1 MALRELS
8 SEVTLVVIAH
18 RLATVRDCDQVAYLE
33 TGRMLA
39 LGAFDEVR
47 RQAPGLEKQ
56 AALLGL

>member
-1 MALRELS
+1 
-8 SEVTLVVIAH
+8 LVVIAH